1 MLFAIA
7 KGRKHAADVPRGDR
21 PDAPGET
28 RPMEVEQLN
37 GDQDLDEVIGGSP
50 DLLGELLVQDGLIGE
65 SQLREALRVQRDT
78 QETTLLGQIL
88 VDQKALTQQQLD
100 AVLEKYHKKYRL
112 GDILVEAN
120 CITEEQLQIA
130 LNHQK
135 KTGLRLGYVLLQL
148 NFLSEEQLKRALSR
162 QLKVPFVKLDEL
174 AIDRQV
180 AALINAR
187 YAAQHRVVPISKSET
202 GLVLAMDDPT
212 DVVALD
218 ELRASTG
225 CKIDVVISTR
235 SAIVRALSR
244 AYYGGPRPLSPP
256 VPLPPPAVEDKAAAR
271 PSEPAPPE
279 PESTQRSSRWLRPV
293 KEAVFGVR
301 ETSAAT
307 PAAPE
312 ARPETSSVLLA
323 RVATAWEEMRR
334 EHGMT
339 KQEVRE
345 LRDQSNATIATV
357 TQLKAAQESLARDY
371 EAIMKTLRELH
382 QRYDTLLREQRGV
395 ADEIETV
402 LRRLRPTP

>member
-1 MLFAIA
+1 M
-7 KGRKHAADVPRGDR
+7 G
-21 PDAPGET
+21 
-28 RPMEVEQLN
+28 VEQLN
-37 GDQDLDEVIGGSP
+37 GGQDLDEVIGGSP

-65 SQLREALRVQRDT
+65 GQLQEALRVQRDT
-78 QETTLLGQIL
+78 KEPTLLGQIL
-88 VDQKALTQQQLD
+88 VDQKVLTQQQLD

-120 CITEEQLQIA
+120 CITEEQLQVA
-130 LNHQK
+130 LSHQK

-162 QLKVPFVKLDEL
+162 QLKVPFVKLDEV

-187 YAAQHRVVPISKSET
+187 YAAQHRVVPISKSES

-244 AYYGGPRPLSPP
+244 AYYGEPRPLSPP
-256 VPLPPPAVEDKAAAR
+256 VPLPPPAAEDKAAPR

-279 PESTQRSSRWLRPV
+279 PESSLRSSRWLRPV

-301 ETSAAT
+301 ETSGGA
-307 PAAPE
+307 PSAPE
-312 ARPETSSVLLA
+312 ARTETSSVLLA

-345 LRDQSNATIATV
+345 LRDQSNATATTV

-382 QRYDTLLREQRGV
+382 QRYDALLREQRGV
-395 ADEIETV
+395 SDEIETV